1 MTTPG
6 PVRPVLVAL
15 LLGPLSSAAQTGG
28 LPKVLELPASTRAM
42 ALGDAFM
49 MDSGSSDALFYHP
62 ALVAD
67 ASGFGLDVQR
77 WRGPSTSAA
86 ASASVSWLGGGVA
99 VGLQTLQYSLPA
111 DTPVP
116 SGQDHLFA
124 DGSAQAS
131 ERVATVGYGRR
142 LFGLTFGVA
151 GKLAEQRVNAER
163 DAVALV
169 DLGAAA
175 ELGPVTV
182 GLSLRDWGS
191 RPSVE
196 LGGANPTRL
205 VIGAGAYGHELG
217 PLDVGLAGSFSQSA
231 DRTVASAGVEVGY
244 WPVRGRTFV
253 GRVGLQS
260 VPEGEGSPV
269 SVGLAFWGDDLV
281 LEWAYRAFAGA
292 GTHRFGVRFQ

>member
-15 LLGPLSSAAQTGG
+15 LLDPLSAAAQAGG
-28 LPKVLELPASTRAM
+28 VPKVLELPASTRAM

-49 MDSGSSDALFYHP
+49 MDAGSSDALFYHP

-67 ASGFGLDVQR
+67 ASGFGLDLQR
-77 WRGPSTSAA
+77 WGGPSTSAA
-86 ASASVSWLGGGVA
+86 ASAAVSWLGGGVA
-99 VGLQTLQYSLPA
+99 VGLQTLQYGLPA

-116 SGQDHLFA
+116 SGQDHLFPE
-124 DGSAQAS
+124 GSAQAS

-151 GKLAEQRVNAER
+151 AKLAEQRVSAER

-196 LGGANPTRL
+196 LGGASPTRL
-205 VIGAGAYGHELG
+205 VIGAGAYGHPVG
-217 PLDVGLAGSFSQSA
+217 PLDVGFASSLTHNSH
-231 DRTVASAGVEVGY
+231 RTVVATGMEVGY

-281 LEWAYRAFAGA
+281 LEWAYRDFAGA